1 MALRAKELNDSNIS
15 NINNVNNS
23 NSPIRASNGKARAKG
38 EIMKTLAIISVALA
52 IVFAIS
58 YMIID
63 VAFKATMDSLKVE
76 DTTPTTLEVK
86 ENYGL
91 QTDNHY
97 KLQPAVTPQEQK

>member
-1 MALRAKELNDSNIS
+1 
-15 NINNVNNS
+15 
-23 NSPIRASNGKARAKG
+23 
-38 EIMKTLAIISVALA
+38 MKTLAIISISLA

>member
-23 NSPIRASNGKARAKG
+23 NSPIRASNEKARAKG
-38 EIMKTLAIISVALA
+38 EIMKTLATISVALA

-63 VAFKATMDSLKVE
+63 VAYKATMDSLKVE
-76 DTTPTTLEVK
+76 DTSPTTLQVK

-91 QTDNHY
+91 QTDQGY
-97 KLQPAVTPQEQK
+97 KLQPASNPQQ